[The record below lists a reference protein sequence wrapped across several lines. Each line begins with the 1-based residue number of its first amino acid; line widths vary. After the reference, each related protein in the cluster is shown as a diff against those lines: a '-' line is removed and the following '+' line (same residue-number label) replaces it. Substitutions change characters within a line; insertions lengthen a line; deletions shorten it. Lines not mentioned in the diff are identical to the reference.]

1 MYRDIEFLSDCVTVR
16 GRLYLPEKA
25 VVRGLPAVIMAPG
38 FGGLIQH
45 SAQQYAEAFSQG
57 GLVALIYD
65 HPRFG
70 ISDGL
75 PRQDVDPV
83 LQRRTYRDAI
93 SFAQSLGEVDP
104 NRIGL
109 WGSSYSGGHVIE
121 VSAQDRRV
129 RCVVAQVPTISGFAQ
144 ARRRMTGEAMQAMRV
159 RFDED
164 RAARLKG
171 EEPKRLAL
179 VSIDPAKP
187 GYFNTRDAYE
197 NYMVPGFTNE
207 ITLRSL
213 EMGWE
218 NEPSV
223 NIARVS
229 PTPLMMI
236 VADEDQATPS
246 DLALGAY
253 NVALEPKK
261 LMLVKGGHFSPY
273 KQHFN
278 QTSGAALEWFKQH
291 LGT

>member
-1 MYRDIEFLSDCVTVR
+1 
-16 GRLYLPEKA
+16 
-25 VVRGLPAVIMAPG
+25 
-38 FGGLIQH
+38 
-45 SAQQYAEAFSQG
+45 
-57 GLVALIYD
+57 
-65 HPRFG
+65 
-70 ISDGL
+70 
-75 PRQDVDPV
+75 
-83 LQRRTYRDAI
+83 
-93 SFAQSLGEVDP
+93 
-104 NRIGL
+104 
-109 WGSSYSGGHVIE
+109 
-121 VSAQDRRV
+121 
-129 RCVVAQVPTISGFAQ
+129 
-144 ARRRMTGEAMQAMRV
+144 
-159 RFDED
+159 
-164 RAARLKG
+164 
-171 EEPKRLAL
+171 

-187 GYFNTRDAYE
+187 GYFNTRDAYD

-261 LMLVKGGHFSPY
+261 LLLVKGGHFSPY